1 MHKNSGFR
9 ILSPEETAR
18 REVSQASASARLAE
32 IETAKELAE
41 AGASKEWIEKMDW
54 MTSQILR
61 GSFSALSKPMFASKY

>member
-41 AGASKEWIEKMDW
+41 AGASKE
-54 MTSQILR
+54 
-61 GSFSALSKPMFASKY
+61 